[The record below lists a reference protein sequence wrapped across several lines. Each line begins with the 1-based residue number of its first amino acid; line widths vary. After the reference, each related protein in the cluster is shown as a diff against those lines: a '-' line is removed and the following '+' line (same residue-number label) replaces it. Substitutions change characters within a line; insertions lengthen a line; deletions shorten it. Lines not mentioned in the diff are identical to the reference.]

1 MTTDA
6 QTLPLYPWTDR
17 NRECP
22 LDPPPEFTQLR
33 ASLRLP
39 YVDMKNGHKAWL
51 VTRYEDVRAVLRDA
65 RFSANHDRPGFP
77 QMGPVDRAVRPGT
90 FAHMDPP
97 DHTRLRRILA
107 PEFMPKRVEALRP
120 RIQQIVDEL
129 IDQLGNTAHHVDLV
143 ESLALP
149 LPSRVI
155 CEMLGV
161 PYKDHQ
167 FFQDHTRNLMSQA
180 TSGTASN
187 SSFEELMSYLDRL
200 VTLKAHEPG
209 EDILSRLG
217 DRVHDGTITHR
228 EAVGM
233 AILLLFA
240 GHETTANMLGLV
252 ILALLKHPVQLAQ
265 LRADPSLISGTIE
278 ESLRYLT
285 IIHTGIVRIATE
297 DVTIGGQLIRAGEGL
312 ILALASAN
320 RDDGVFG
327 DPDIFDIHRDAS
339 SHATFAYGIHMCIGA
354 HLARAELQIAALSLI
369 QRLPE
374 LRLAVPFDQVPF
386 RHDMFIYGVH
396 SLPVAW

>member
-1 MTTDA
+1 
-6 QTLPLYPWTDR
+6 
-17 NRECP
+17 
-22 LDPPPEFTQLR
+22 
-33 ASLRLP
+33 
-39 YVDMKNGHKAWL
+39 
-51 VTRYEDVRAVLRDA
+51 
-65 RFSANHDRPGFP
+65 
-77 QMGPVDRAVRPGT
+77 
-90 FAHMDPP
+90 
-97 DHTRLRRILA
+97 
-107 PEFMPKRVEALRP
+107 
-120 RIQQIVDEL
+120 
-129 IDQLGNTAHHVDLV
+129 
-143 ESLALP
+143 
-149 LPSRVI
+149 
-155 CEMLGV
+155 
-161 PYKDHQ
+161 
-167 FFQDHTRNLMSQA
+167 
-180 TSGTASN
+180 
-187 SSFEELMSYLDRL
+187 MSYLDRL

-217 DRVHDGTITHR
+217 GRVHDGTITHR

-233 AILLLFA
+233 TILLLFA

-252 ILALLKHPVQLAQ
+252 ILALLRHPVQLAQ

-297 DVTIGGQLIRAGEGL
+297 DVTVGGQLILAGEGV

-339 SHATFAYGIHMCIGA
+339 SHGTFAYGIHMCIGA

-369 QRLPE
+369 QRFPE